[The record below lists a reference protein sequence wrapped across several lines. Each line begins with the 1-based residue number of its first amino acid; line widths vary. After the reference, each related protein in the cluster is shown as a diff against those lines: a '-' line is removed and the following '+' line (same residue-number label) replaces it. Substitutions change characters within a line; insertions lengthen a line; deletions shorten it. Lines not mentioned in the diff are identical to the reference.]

1 MSLLTFFELP
11 LYYGKVTTSW
21 FLELGFWLNTFLTA
35 ISECPETETV
45 ANTLWLVT
53 NSKSCPNCKWV
64 VCLYIIIIIIV
75 FSLPECQWISSHVVW
90 HKNIVT
96 TTNFKLCCVTHT
108 VTACKLKTLLCDT
121 KLKNIQTANDSN
133 HFMRHRNSDSWWF
146 KPCYVTQKYTK
157 LYVAANEL
165 LLFSLTKLASSL
177 HMYQHPVSVWIWTP
191 LFPLYSSSPSFPRPS
206 YPASSFQGPKLF
218 STTFGPTIKYK
229 QCSILHCRTETLF

>member
-1 MSLLTFFELP
+1 MGFSFGDLIWNCTQAWQLVTSPFLFEVSKFKMSLLTFFELP

-121 KLKNIQTANDSN
+121 KLKNIQTANG
-133 HFMRHRNSDSWWF
+133 F
-146 KPCYVTQKYTK
+146 KPFY
-157 LYVAANEL
+157 
-165 LLFSLTKLASSL
+165 
-177 HMYQHPVSVWIWTP
+177 
-191 LFPLYSSSPSFPRPS
+191 
-206 YPASSFQGPKLF
+206 
-218 STTFGPTIKYK
+218 
-229 QCSILHCRTETLF
+229 ET

>member
-1 MSLLTFFELP
+1 MYGILVWGSDMKLHSSLTACNIAFFVWSEQVQNVSRHFLSCQT

-121 KLKNIQTANDSN
+121 KLKNIQTANG
-133 HFMRHRNSDSWWF
+133 F
-146 KPCYVTQKYTK
+146 KPFY
-157 LYVAANEL
+157 
-165 LLFSLTKLASSL
+165 
-177 HMYQHPVSVWIWTP
+177 
-191 LFPLYSSSPSFPRPS
+191 
-206 YPASSFQGPKLF
+206 
-218 STTFGPTIKYK
+218 
-229 QCSILHCRTETLF
+229 ET